1 MEKPE
6 CFRKYIP
13 KYDVIIITKRS
24 EKGVEVSNQEIAR
37 YFKTLADLLEI
48 KGDNP
53 FRIRAYRN
61 AARTI
66 ETSGYDFVR
75 LVKEGEDL
83 SKLPDI
89 GERIAKKIEEIVTT
103 GKLKKLEELKAEFP
117 PHILDLLR
125 IEGIGP
131 KRARI
136 LYRQLGIGSLEELK
150 AAAEAGKIRELP
162 GFSEKLEAKILKG
175 VTLFKKEGIRF
186 LYAEAEATARELE
199 AWLRRCE
206 QIERITIAGSFRRR
220 KETVGDLDIVITSAD
235 PLSAMDHFSSYP
247 GITEI
252 VSKGPTRSTV
262 ILRGNLQVDLRR
274 VDTRSYGAALHYFTG
289 SKAHNIAIRKMAQE
303 RGWKVN
309 EYGVYDEKMLPIAG
323 EDEAGIYRLFGM
335 EYIEPELREDRG
347 ELEAAREGKLPA
359 LVSPREIRGDLH
371 CYSDFGLGRD
381 APEALVRKAL
391 DLGWEYLAVTDRLDH
406 LTCAHGRRCAPL
418 ERYFETLEALRKRF
432 PRLRLLIG
440 AEVPIDAEG
449 TLLDGGA
456 DLERFD
462 LVIASADEAL
472 ELDREAQTRRHL
484 RALAHPAVTM
494 LAHPTGRILSRR
506 RPFDMDLSRIVDAA
520 ARHGVWLEIDARPE
534 RLDLDDGHLHAFRE
548 RGVRFA
554 LGSCADSAD
563 ALENLRYGL
572 HQARRGWLE
581 ARHLVNTLTAE
592 ELAKVL
598 ER

>member
-1 MEKPE
+1 M
-6 CFRKYIP
+6 
-13 KYDVIIITKRS
+13 TKEESMDNR
-24 EKGVEVSNQEIAR
+24 EIAS

-75 LVKEGEDL
+75 LVREGEDL

-103 GKLKKLEELKAEFP
+103 GRLKKLEELKAEFP

-136 LYRQLGIGSLEELK
+136 LYERLGIGSLEELK
-150 AAAEAGKIRELP
+150 KAAEEGRIRALP

-186 LYAEAEATARELE
+186 LYAEAEPLARELE
-199 AWLRRCE
+199 EYLRALPSVGRV
-206 QIERITIAGSFRRR
+206 TVAGSFRRR
-220 KETVGDLDIVITSAD
+220 KATVGDLDIVLTSDD
-235 PLSAMDHFSSYP
+235 PLGVMERFTAFP
-247 GITEI
+247 RVAEI
-252 VSKGPTRSTV
+252 VSRGPTRSTV
-262 ILRGNLQVDLRR
+262 ILENNLQVDLRR
-274 VDTRSYGAALHYFTG
+274 VDARSYGAALHYFTG
-289 SKAHNIAIRKMAQE
+289 SKAHNIAVRKMAQE

-323 EDEAGIYRLFGM
+323 ETEEEIYRLFGM

-347 ELEAAREGKLPA
+347 ELEAAAEGKLPR
-359 LVSPREIRGDLH
+359 LVEAAQIRGDLQ
-371 CYSDFGLGRD
+371 CYSDFSVGRD
-381 APEALVRKAL
+381 SCEALVRKAL
-391 DLGWEYLAVTDRLDH
+391 DLGYRFLAVTDRLEH
-406 LTCAHGRRCAPL
+406 LACAHGRSCAPL
-418 ERYFETLEALRKRF
+418 ERYFETLEELAKRHPDLTILR
-432 PRLRLLIG
+432 G
-440 AEVPIDAEG
+440 VEVGIDAEG
-449 TLLDGGA
+449 TLLDEGI

-462 LVIASADEAL
+462 LVVASADESL
-472 ELDREAQTRRHL
+472 DLDRKRQTRRHL
-484 RALAHPAVTM
+484 KALEHPAVTI
-494 LAHPTGRILSRR
+494 LAHPTGRILSSRT
-506 RPFDMDLSRIVDAA
+506 PFDMDLDAVLHAA
-520 ARHGVWLEIDARPE
+520 AERGIWLGIDARPE
-534 RLDLDDGHLHAFRE
+534 RLDLDDAHIFRARE
-548 RGVRFA
+548 TGALFA

-581 ARHLVNTLTAE
+581 ARHLVNTLSPEA
-592 ELAKVL
+592 LLKARK
-598 ER
+598 R